1 MGIGKRRA
9 GLMDAM
15 GREGNRLDR
24 RVGWN
29 GEHVAVFATDRYV
42 PAAKNTFAG
51 QPGRG
56 CQHVSPQLGES
67 ARLEGLGGLPGI
79 QNKMTVKLSAA
90 MDSCHV

>member
-15 GREGNRLDR
+15 GREGDRLDR

-29 GEHVAVFATDRYV
+29 GKHVAVFATDRYV

-56 CQHVSPQLGES
+56 CRHVSPQFGES
-67 ARLEGLGGLPGI
+67 ARREDLGGSLVI
-79 QNKMTVKLSAA
+79 QNETAIKLSVA